1 VLKKLAVYDNGVAA
15 GAWVTETEV
24 AAAAAPAAFVGIDT
38 AKMPPGL

>member
-1 VLKKLAVYDNGVAA
+1 VLKKLAVFDNGVAA

-24 AAAAAPAAFVGIDT
+24 AAAAPAAFVGIDT